1 MAVPL
6 REAKWN
12 FRSMTLNEGKSETQ
26 AEFSE
31 FGRSIEQGE
40 IELPN
45 ESLLTKHLSIA
56 GQNMVQCLACM

>member
-1 MAVPL
+1 
-6 REAKWN
+6 
-12 FRSMTLNEGKSETQ
+12 MTLNEGKSETQ